1 MVDLI
6 VHVVGAFMIG
16 YGCFHVGYKRGY
28 GRGVRV
34 GVKIIND
41 PDEPVIAFHDDERTK
56 SDNDY

>member
-1 MVDLI
+1 
-6 VHVVGAFMIG
+6 MIG